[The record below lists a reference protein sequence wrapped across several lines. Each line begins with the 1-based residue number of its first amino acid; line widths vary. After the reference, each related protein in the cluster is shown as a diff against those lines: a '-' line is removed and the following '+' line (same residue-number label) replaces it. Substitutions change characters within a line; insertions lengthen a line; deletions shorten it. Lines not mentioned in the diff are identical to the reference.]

1 MYRIADEPID
11 VAQLEAS
18 LGTRNGAYGGVA
30 TFVGIVRSDSANA
43 APVTAL
49 VYEAYEAMALREFER
64 IAVEAHERF
73 GGVKLAIAH
82 RRGRVGVGE
91 VAVAVVAAA
100 AHRAEA
106 FDACRYAIDR
116 LKERAPIWKRED
128 RADGTH
134 RWRANT

>member
-18 LGTRNGAYGGVA
+18 LRTRDGAYGGVA
-30 TFVGIVRSDSANA
+30 TFVGIVRSDSVRT

-49 VYEAYEAMALREFER
+49 FYEAYETMALREFER
-64 IAVEAHERF
+64 IADEARERF
-73 GGVKLAIAH
+73 GPVKLAIVH

-106 FDACRYAIDR
+106 FDACRYAVDR

-128 RADGTH
+128 YADGSR
-134 RWRANT
+134 RWRANA